1 MARETEWVPVLD
13 AKGIVEPYRE
23 PGQGRGWLTL
33 LLGLIVFA
41 AFGGV
46 VGYAYLNGLPGIG
59 GEPPLI
65 RAAAGPYRR
74 APSDR
79 GGLEVANSNSTII
92 GVIGP
97 QSEKNAGRA
106 AAATGAGV
114 GAGNARAG
122 AGCRGGARPPA
133 PADPGPAA
141 AAPAETGS
149 AEPAVS
155 APPPTTAD
163 ADPALE
169 PPAAEATLMPPP
181 KPEPPVQLAAREPP
195 ATISALPRPAPAPA
209 PPALAPAPD
218 VAQPAPAIQP
228 APVAQPARPPVA
240 QPAPAAPGQ
249 SAAVQPR
256 AAPAPAPIIVTPR
269 VTAPTVAPGAGP
281 KTLVRPEPAT
291 PDPAQPSSAG
301 AGVYRLQLTAVRS
314 ESGLTKAWADLRDR
328 YPAALA
334 SVSPE
339 VERTQTSSGPLFR
352 LQAGPFSNR
361 EAAANACGAIRST
374 GGQCFIVGPIAP

>member
-1 MARETEWVPVLD
+1 MLD

-65 RAAAGPYRR
+65 QAATGPYRR

-79 GGLEVANSNSTII
+79 GGLEVANSHSTII

-97 QSEKNAGRA
+97 RNEPPRVERVLPPDPALALETPEPEADA
-106 AAATGAGV
+106 AAAPDPV
-114 GAGNARAG
+114 
-122 AGCRGGARPPA
+122 
-133 PADPGPAA
+133 PADPAPDA

-149 AEPAVS
+149 TEPAVS
-155 APPPTTAD
+155 APPTTTAD
-163 ADPALE
+163 ADPTLE

-195 ATISALPRPAPAPA
+195 ATISALPRPAPAPTPA
-209 PPALAPAPD
+209 PPAPAPAPD
-218 VAQPAPAIQP
+218 AAQPAPVIQP
-228 APVAQPARPPVA
+228 APVAQPARPPAA

-256 AAPAPAPIIVTPR
+256 AAPALAPIIVTPR
-269 VTAPTVAPGAGP
+269 VIAPPVAPGAGP